1 MKKKLLLIAL
11 MASLSSSVFA
21 YTNNFFLEAAAGIAW
36 LQYNS
41 NVISD
46 KNVFAGKLG
55 GGYLANFSKESTF
68 FWGADVHYVNYD
80 GKMNNADAS
89 LILGGDLGKDFGLY
103 IKAGTEYFGEAGK
116 YRPKGGLGLSYDLSE
131 MAQITFEVNGTNLAS
146 NGNNNVSMGS
156 ALIGARF
163 FF

>member
-1 MKKKLLLIAL
+1 MKKKLLLAAV
-11 MASLSSSVFA
+11 MATLSSSAFA
-21 YTNNFFLEAAAGIAW
+21 YTNNFFLEAAAGTAW

-55 GGYLANFSKESTF
+55 GGYLANFSKASPF

-89 LILGGDLGKDFGLY
+89 LILGGDLNKNFGLY
-103 IKAGTEYFGEAGK
+103 IKAGTEYFGESEK
-116 YRPKGGLGLSYDLSE
+116 YRPKGGLGLSYKVSDA
-131 MAQITFEVNGTNLAS
+131 AQVTFEIDGTNLAS
-146 NGNNNVSMGS
+146 DGNNNVSMGS